1 MPGCPLA
8 EWLYEAGIG
17 EARAALV
24 DGGTILKARIA
35 LEGTLAVGTVAE
47 ARLVEALGG
56 GQGRVTLLDGS
67 GDALLAA
74 VPRGLSVGR
83 TLLVT
88 IVREVIPEPGRAK
101 LAKAVVAAEGAGPA
115 IGPGLRERIAETGL
129 PVRDCR
135 AHEGDMLEAAG
146 WSEVLEEAV
155 TGEIAFPG
163 GVLRMSPTPAMTL
176 FDVDGTGAL
185 DALAVAAATAVG
197 QAIVRHAIGGSIGVD
212 FPSVQGKGPRQAVA
226 AAIDAALPQD
236 LAGPFERTALN
247 GFGFLQIV
255 RSRPR
260 ASLPEL
266 LRSDPTGAAAR
277 AALRQ
282 IERSPPGASRR
293 HSLPTAVKARIDARP
308 DWLAE
313 LNRRTGGAIVLE
325 D

>member
-1 MPGCPLA
+1 MA

-74 VPRGLSVGR
+74 VPRGLSIGR

-88 IVREVIPEPGRAK
+88 VVREAIPEPGRAK
-101 LAKAVVAAEGAGPA
+101 LAKAVVAAEGAVPA
-115 IGPGLRERIAETGL
+115 IGPGLRERLRETGL
-129 PVRDCR
+129 PVRECR
-135 AHEGDMLEAAG
+135 AHEADMLEAAG
-146 WSEVLEEAV
+146 WSEVLDEAV
-155 TGEIAFPG
+155 TGEIAFAG

-197 QAIVRHAIGGSIGVD
+197 QAIVRHGIGGSIGVD

-226 AAIDAALPQD
+226 AAIDAALEPQE

-255 RSRPR
+255 RPRPR

-266 LRSDPTGAAAR
+266 LRADPVGAAAR

-282 IERSPPGASRR
+282 IERTPPGASRR
-293 HSLPTAVKARIDARP
+293 HALPAAVKARIEARP

-313 LNRRTGGAIVLE
+313 LNRRTGGAIILE

>member
-1 MPGCPLA
+1 MA

-24 DGGTILKARIA
+24 DGGTIVKARIA
-35 LEGTLAVGTVAE
+35 LDGGLAVGSVAE
-47 ARLVEALGG
+47 ARLVEALAG

-67 GDALLAA
+67 GEALLAA

-88 IVREVIPEPGRAK
+88 MVREAIPEPGRAK

-115 IGPGLRERIAETGL
+115 PGPDLLERIGESGH
-129 PVRDCR
+129 PVRQCR
-135 AHEGDMLEAAG
+135 AHEGDVLEAAG

-176 FDVDGTGAL
+176 FDVDGSGAL
-185 DALAVAAATAVG
+185 EALAVAAATAVG
-197 QAIVRHAIGGSIGVD
+197 QAIIRHGIGGSIGVD
-212 FPSVQGKGPRQAVA
+212 FPSVQGKAARQAVA
-226 AAIDAALPQD
+226 AALDAALAPA

-247 GFGFLQIV
+247 GFGFLQLV
-255 RSRPR
+255 RPRPR

-266 LRSDPTGAAAR
+266 LRADPVGAAAR

-282 IERSPPGASRR
+282 IERSPPGALRR
-293 HSLPTAVKARIDARP
+293 HVLPPAVKARLIARP
-308 DWLAE
+308 DWRDAIA
-313 LNRRTGGAIVLE
+313 RRTGGDILWE

>member
-1 MPGCPLA
+1 MA

-24 DGGTILKARIA
+24 DGGTIVKARIA
-35 LEGTLAVGTVAE
+35 LDGGLAVGSVAE
-47 ARLVEALGG
+47 ARLVEALAG

-67 GDALLAA
+67 GEALLAA

-88 IVREVIPEPGRAK
+88 MVREAIPEPGRAK

-115 IGPGLRERIAETGL
+115 QGPDLLERISESGHS
-129 PVRDCR
+129 VRHCR
-135 AHEGDMLEAAG
+135 AHEADMLEAVG

-176 FDVDGTGAL
+176 FDVDGSGAL
-185 DALAVAAATAVG
+185 EALAVAAATAVG
-197 QAIVRHAIGGSIGVD
+197 QAIIRHGIGGSIGVD
-212 FPSVQGKGPRQAVA
+212 FPSVQGKAARQAVA
-226 AAIDAALPQD
+226 AALDAALAPA

-247 GFGFLQIV
+247 GFGFLQLV
-255 RSRPR
+255 RPRPR

-266 LRSDPTGAAAR
+266 LRADPVGAAAR

-282 IERSPPGASRR
+282 IERSPPGALRR
-293 HSLPTAVKARIDARP
+293 HVLPPAVKARLIARP
-308 DWLAE
+308 DWRDAIA
-313 LNRRTGGAIVLE
+313 RRTGGDILWE

>member
-1 MPGCPLA
+1 MA

-24 DGGTILKARIA
+24 DGGTIVKARIA
-35 LEGTLAVGTVAE
+35 LDGGLAVGTVAE
-47 ARLVEALGG
+47 ARLVEALAGA
-56 GQGRVTLLDGS
+56 QGRVTLLDGS

-88 IVREVIPEPGRAK
+88 MVREAIPEPGRAK

-115 IGPGLRERIAETGL
+115 QGPDLLERISESGH
-129 PVRDCR
+129 PVRQCR
-135 AHEGDMLEAAG
+135 AHEADMLEAAG

-176 FDVDGTGAL
+176 FDVDGSGAL
-185 DALAVAAATAVG
+185 EALAVAAATAVG
-197 QAIVRHAIGGSIGVD
+197 QAIIRHGIGGSIGVD
-212 FPSVQGKGPRQAVA
+212 FPSVQGKAARQAVA
-226 AAIDAALPQD
+226 AALDAALPPA

-247 GFGFLQIV
+247 GFGFLQLV
-255 RSRPR
+255 RPRPR

-266 LRSDPTGAAAR
+266 LRADPVGAAAR

-293 HSLPTAVKARIDARP
+293 HVLPPAIKARLIARP
-308 DWLAE
+308 DWRDAIV
-313 LNRRTGGAIVLE
+313 RRTGGDILWE

>member
-1 MPGCPLA
+1 MA

-24 DGGTILKARIA
+24 DGGTIVKARIA
-35 LEGTLAVGTVAE
+35 LDGGLAVGSVAE
-47 ARLVEALGG
+47 ARLVEALAGA
-56 GQGRVTLLDGS
+56 QGRVTLLDGS
-67 GDALLAA
+67 GEALLAA

-88 IVREVIPEPGRAK
+88 MVREAIPEPGRAK
-101 LAKAVVAAEGAGPA
+101 LAKAVVAAEGVGPA
-115 IGPGLRERIAETGL
+115 QGPDLLERISESGH
-129 PVRDCR
+129 PVRQCR
-135 AHEGDMLEAAG
+135 AHEADMLEAAG

-176 FDVDGTGAL
+176 FDVDGSGAL
-185 DALAVAAATAVG
+185 EALAVAAATAVG
-197 QAIVRHAIGGSIGVD
+197 QAIIRHGIGGSIGVD
-212 FPSVQGKGPRQAVA
+212 FPSVQGKTARQAVA
-226 AAIDAALPQD
+226 AALDAALAPA

-247 GFGFLQIV
+247 GFGFLQLV
-255 RSRPR
+255 RPRPR

-266 LRSDPTGAAAR
+266 LRADPVGAAAR

-293 HSLPTAVKARIDARP
+293 HVLPPAVKARLIARP
-308 DWLAE
+308 DWREAIA
-313 LNRRTGGAIVLE
+313 RRTGGDILLE

>member
-24 DGGTILKARIA
+24 GGGTILKARIA
-35 LEGTLAVGTVAE
+35 LEGMLAVGTVAE

-67 GDALLAA
+67 GDVLLAA

-88 IVREVIPEPGRAK
+88 IVREAIPEPGRAK
-101 LAKAVVAAEGAGPA
+101 LARAVVAAEGAVPA
-115 IGPGLRERIAETGL
+115 IGPGLRERIGETGL
-129 PVRDCR
+129 PVRECR

-146 WSEVLEEAV
+146 WSEVLDEAV
-155 TGEIAFPG
+155 TGEIAFAG
-163 GVLRMSPTPAMTL
+163 GVLRMSQTPAMTL
-176 FDVDGTGAL
+176 FDVDGTGAI
-185 DALAVAAATAVG
+185 DSLAVAAATAVG
-197 QAIVRHAIGGSIGVD
+197 QAIIRHGIGGSIGVD
-212 FPSVQGKGPRQAVA
+212 FPSVQGKAPRQAVA
-226 AAIDAALPQD
+226 AAIDAALAP
-236 LAGPFERTALN
+236 PFERTALN

-255 RSRPR
+255 RPRPR

-266 LRSDPTGAAAR
+266 LRADPVGAATR

-293 HSLPTAVKARIDARP
+293 HALPAAVKVRIDSRP

-313 LNRRTGGAIVLE
+313 LNRRAGGAIVLE

>member
-1 MPGCPLA
+1 MV

-24 DGGTILKARIA
+24 DGGTIVNARIA
-35 LEGTLAVGTVAE
+35 LDGGLAVGSVAE
-47 ARLVEALGG
+47 ARLVEALAG

-88 IVREVIPEPGRAK
+88 MVREAIPEPGRAK

-115 IGPGLRERIAETGL
+115 QGPDLLERISESGH
-129 PVRDCR
+129 PVRQCR
-135 AHEGDMLEAAG
+135 AHEADMLAAAG

-176 FDVDGTGAL
+176 FDVDGSGAL
-185 DALAVAAATAVG
+185 EALAVAAATAVG
-197 QAIVRHAIGGSIGVD
+197 QAIIRHGIGGSIGVD
-212 FPSVQGKGPRQAVA
+212 FPSVQGKAARQAVA
-226 AAIDAALPQD
+226 AALDAALPPA

-247 GFGFLQIV
+247 GFGFLQLV
-255 RSRPR
+255 RPRPR

-266 LRSDPTGAAAR
+266 LRADPVGAAAR

-293 HSLPTAVKARIDARP
+293 HVLPPAVKARLIARP
-308 DWLAE
+308 DWRDAIA
-313 LNRRTGGAIVLE
+313 RRTGGDILWE